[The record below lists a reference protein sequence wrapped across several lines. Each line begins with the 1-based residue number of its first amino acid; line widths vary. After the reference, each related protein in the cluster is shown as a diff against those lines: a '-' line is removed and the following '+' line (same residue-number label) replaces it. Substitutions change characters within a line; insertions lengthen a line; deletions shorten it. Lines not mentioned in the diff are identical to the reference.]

1 MSAAPDPGSP
11 FARVPSRRE
20 KTVTLV
26 AFAFM
31 TGLCASL
38 PLFMEVSIK
47 DFHTWLALY
56 GVLFFGSMSVHSWKS
71 IRNNWSVHEDNQA
84 SRGPLA
90 IFQSVWTM
98 LVLVTLWLLARNFW
112 P

>member
-1 MSAAPDPGSP
+1 
-11 FARVPSRRE
+11 
-20 KTVTLV
+20 
-26 AFAFM
+26 M

-38 PLFMEVSIK
+38 PLFVEISFK

-56 GVLFFGSMSVHSWKS
+56 GVIFFGLMSFHSWKS
-71 IRNNWSVHEDNQA
+71 ICNKWSIQEDNEA

-90 IFQSVWTM
+90 VFQSVWTM
-98 LVLVTLWLLARNFW
+98 LAIAGLWLLARYVL